1 MASKKAQNTKP
12 KTLKPI
18 KPSIAIERDLRQ
30 RLRDIS
36 NEINKSVL
44 WWASAT
50 FNKAFNK
57 NVSKQ
62 LAFEFNSL
70 LDYHQ
75 SKINESAKSIARKL
89 ASQIEKNVNSQ
100 YLKQGLDFDI
110 KRRSQGIKN
119 QLGATY
125 ERSLDLIK
133 SIPSQIIQS
142 YKQSFL
148 SGVNDFNRE
157 AIAKRARQIGKVSE
171 KRAKFIARDQTHK
184 ATADYAMARAKSL
197 GFEYYI
203 WTTSKDERVSTGAGG
218 HKQLEG
224 RIYRYD
230 KDTAIVDS
238 YGNVGH
244 CGTRPNCRCVP
255 LTLILEPTQEVK
267 LVKDSKAGDYYI
279 IVNKRV

>member
-1 MASKKAQNTKP
+1 MVRQISKNKP
-12 KTLKPI
+12 KTLKEI
-18 KPSIAIERDLRQ
+18 KPSVAIERDLRQ

-89 ASQIEKNVNSQ
+89 ASQIEKNVNKQ

-125 ERSLDLIK
+125 ERTLDLIK
-133 SIPSQIIQS
+133 SIPSQVIQN

-157 AIAKRARQIGKVSE
+157 AIAKKAKQISDISN
-171 KRAKFIARDQTHK
+171 KRAKLIARDQTHK
-184 ATADYAMARAKSL
+184 ATADYAMARAQSL

-203 WTTSKDERVSTGAGG
+203 WDTSHDERVSKGKGG
-218 HKQLEG
+218 HKQLQG

-238 YGNVGH
+238 YGNIGH
-244 CGTRPNCRCVP
+244 CGSRVNCRCVP
-255 LTLILEPTQEVK
+255 LTLILEPNQEVK
-267 LVKDSKAGDYYI
+267 LVKDNENGDYYI
-279 IVNKRV
+279 LKNKEV